1 MVKDNIE
8 ALRLAMRSSKVDA
21 VVIPKTDPHQS
32 EYLCEY
38 WDIVKWLTG
47 FTGSNA
53 TVVVTADRAGLWTD
67 SRYYLQAEH
76 ELMGSDV
83 VMYREDAA
91 DDYSISQWLTENTP
105 QGGMVAINGYLFP
118 VTKVNAMDMFCGREG
133 FMLAV
138 DFNPFDKIWGD
149 RPAPPNSEVYLH
161 NVEFAGESAESKL
174 EKIYT
179 ELQRVEADS
188 MLITSLDEI
197 AWILNIRGADISF
210 NPLVVSYL
218 YVSEDKNV
226 LFIDSDR
233 LDAEVKSYLK
243 HLSVEVHPY
252 DRVAKFIKKLSYET
266 TLMIDPELCSDAL
279 ARVAECSIVYGV
291 SPIKGLKSVK
301 NSTELSGIRDAVIRD
316 GVSLVKLYMWLESG
330 VANGEIYESDV
341 ATKFIE
347 IKSDNKY
354 YKGESFGMICGYG
367 ENGAI
372 VHYSA
377 KAGSDKRLKADNLL
391 LIDTGSQYLDATTDI
406 TRTITLGET
415 TEQQRMDYTLVLKGH
430 LAIGMQRFPE
440 GTRGAQLDALA
451 RQFLWRQGFAYFHG
465 TGHGIGSFLGV
476 HEGPQS
482 IRLNENPTPLE
493 VGMILSNEPGL
504 YRQGEYGIRIENMVT
519 VCEGIETEF
528 GRFLEFETLSLF
540 PYDKN
545 LIVAE
550 MLTDDEL
557 QWVNDYHQM
566 VMDKLSPYLNDE
578 CKAWLS
584 DKTEILIKK

>member
-8 ALRLAMRSSKVDA
+8 ALRQAMRSSKVDA

-53 TVVVTADRAGLWTD
+53 TVVVAADAAGLWTD
-67 SRYYLQAEH
+67 SRYYLQAEQ
-76 ELMGSDV
+76 ELEGSDV
-83 VMYREDAA
+83 VMYREDSA
-91 DDYSISQWLTENTP
+91 DDYTVSQWIAANAP
-105 QGGMVAINGYLFP
+105 QGGMVAINGYLFS
-118 VTKVNAMDMFCGREG
+118 VAMVNAMDMFCGGEG

-138 DFNPFDKIWGD
+138 DFNPYDRIWTN
-149 RPAPPNSEVYLH
+149 RPALPSSEVYIH
-161 NVEFAGESAESKL
+161 DVEFAGECAENKIARVLESLDSADAL
-174 EKIYT
+174 I
-179 ELQRVEADS
+179 
-188 MLITSLDEI
+188 ITSLDEI
-197 AWILNIRGADISF
+197 AWTLNIRGADIAY

-218 YVSEDKNV
+218 YISEDRRV

-233 LDAEVKSYLK
+233 LTAEVKDYLK
-243 HLSVEVHPY
+243 GLSIQVLPY
-252 DRVAKFIKKLSYET
+252 DGVTKFIKGLSYET
-266 TLMIDPELCSDAL
+266 TLMIDPEVCSDAL
-279 ARVAECSIVYGV
+279 ARRAECGIVYSS
-291 SPIKGLKSVK
+291 SPIKGLKAVK
-301 NSTELSGIRDAVIRD
+301 NSVQLDGVREAVIRD
-316 GVSLVKLYMWLESG
+316 GISLVELYIWLESG
-330 VANGEIYESDV
+330 VVKGEIRESDV
-341 ATKFIE
+341 ATKYVD
-347 IKSDNKY
+347 IKSGNKY

-367 ENGAI
+367 DNGAI

-377 KAGSDKRLKADNLL
+377 KSGSDKLIEGDNLL
-391 LIDTGSQYLDATTDI
+391 LIDCGSQYLDATTDI
-406 TRTITLGET
+406 TRTVSLGSVT
-415 TEQQRMDYTLVLKGH
+415 QQQRKDYTLVLKGH
-430 LAIGMQRFPE
+430 LAIGMQSFPV

-451 RQFLWRQGFAYFHG
+451 RQFLWREGLAYFHG

-504 YRQGEYGIRIENMVT
+504 YRQGEYGIRIENMVS
-519 VCEGIETEF
+519 VCEGVETQF

-545 LIVAE
+545 LIVTE

-557 QWVNDYHQM
+557 DWVNIYHQR
-566 VMDKLSPYLNDE
+566 VMDTLSPYLSVE
-578 CKAWLS
+578 AKEWLA
-584 DKTEILIKK
+584 DKTEKLIKK